1 MSGFGKE
8 VEVSGGAVRKLYV
21 GAENFKVVG
30 INPTKAEL
38 EVMYGREINFDPEYV
53 GTTKVTDSDGER
65 EVPQV
70 RLDFYLANE
79 DNSLTT
85 KLQFYIADTHHKSQT
100 GKYKVINSFGR
111 DTWLDGE
118 AIKTKVVPDNMH
130 WYRSDGVKVAKRGE
144 VELIS
149 FMVNLLNLPFN
160 LDKVSDV
167 SEAYASISKEQWAAI
182 FGGDTS
188 LLKGLIDNTNNK
200 IGVLLG
206 VKTKGDGKL
215 VQTTFNRH
223 TMRQYVIPS
232 SRAEKFKYVLKD
244 LDESQAAGAFGNVD
258 FGPRDLSLREHNIT
272 PTAISTENAS
282 QMDVFAVATP
292 SEDGV
297 TAESDDWLNG

>member
-1 MSGFGKE
+1 MSGFGKQ
-8 VEVSGGAVRKLYV
+8 VEVGEGIQRKLFT

-38 EVMYGREINFDPEYV
+38 ETLYGREINFDPEYI

-65 EVPQV
+65 EVPQI

-79 DNSLTT
+79 ENTVTT

-111 DTWLDGE
+111 DTWLDQD
-118 AIKTKVVPDNMH
+118 AIKTKQIPDNMS
-130 WYRSDGVKVAKRGE
+130 WYKVDGVKVAKRGE

-149 FMVNLLNLPFN
+149 FLVNLLNLPWD
-160 LDKVSDV
+160 LSKVDDP
-167 SEAYASISKEQWAAI
+167 SEAYAQISKEEWVKI
-182 FGGDTS
+182 FAGDTT
-188 LLKGLIDNTNNK
+188 LLRNVVDSTNNK

-223 TMRQYVIPS
+223 TLRQYVVAGS
-232 SRAEKFKYVLKD
+232 KNEKYKYILKD
-244 LDESQAAGAFGNVD
+244 LDEAVAAGAFGNVN
-258 FGPRDLSLREHNIT
+258 FGPRDLAIREHEIT
-272 PTAISTENAS
+272 PTAISTENTN
-282 QMDVFAVATP
+282 QLDVFATADAP
-292 SEDGV
+292 AEEV
-297 TAESDDWLNG
+297 TADDDDWLNG

>member
-1 MSGFGKE
+1 MSGFGKQ
-8 VEVSGGAVRKLYV
+8 VEVGEGIQRKLFT

-38 EVMYGREINFDPEYV
+38 ETLYGREINFDPEYI

-65 EVPQV
+65 EVPQI

-79 DNSLTT
+79 ENTVTT

-111 DTWLDGE
+111 DTWLDQD
-118 AIKTKVVPDNMH
+118 AIKTKQIPDNMS
-130 WYRSDGVKVAKRGE
+130 WYKVDGVKVAKRGE

-149 FMVNLLNLPFN
+149 FLVNLLNLPWD
-160 LDKVSDV
+160 LSKVDDP
-167 SEAYASISKEQWAAI
+167 SEAYAQISKEEWVKI
-182 FGGDTS
+182 FAGDTT
-188 LLKGLIDNTNNK
+188 LLRNVVDSTNNK

-223 TMRQYVIPS
+223 TLRQYVVAGS
-232 SRAEKFKYVLKD
+232 KNEKYKYILKD
-244 LDESQAAGAFGNVD
+244 LDEAVAAGAFGNVN
-258 FGPRDLSLREHNIT
+258 FGPRDLAIREH
-272 PTAISTENAS
+272 
-282 QMDVFAVATP
+282 VFATADAP
-292 SEDGV
+292 AEEV
-297 TAESDDWLNG
+297 TADDDDWLNG